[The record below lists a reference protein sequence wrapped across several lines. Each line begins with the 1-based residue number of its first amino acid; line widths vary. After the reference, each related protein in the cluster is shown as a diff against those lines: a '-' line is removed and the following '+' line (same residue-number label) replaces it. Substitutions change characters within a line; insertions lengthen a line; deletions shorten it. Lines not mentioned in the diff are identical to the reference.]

1 MSQNGAD
8 PTVEGVGNTIRED
21 VWRQLVTETEAMAR
35 YALAAGIAFPPK
47 LVSCVHD
54 AKRLGD
60 YSALATAHNQLVK
73 LVAPAKPGTIRIL
86 EDEKKDSGVGHYL
99 GPIQL
104 VRQLMVASVVLLI
117 IFVALA
123 TTTNA
128 GIESTTAATV
138 SRGWSSLA
146 VVAYLFAAAGLG
158 ASFSAL
164 WRVHR
169 YIEDVTYDRTYD
181 ASYWIMIVLGLI
193 AGLILALVIP
203 IKSVAGQPEFSKPLL
218 ALLGGYS
225 APAVHRILTRLVSAI
240 ETLFRGDP
248 RDVARA
254 KEQQAATERTTERT
268 QIAARLMVLDQALD
282 NGSDPAVPREHIR
295 DLLALLLPDIAMA
308 PVAPSPSPAPP
319 VARASTPGEI

>member
-1 MSQNGAD
+1 MRKRTAGSA
-8 PTVEGVGNTIRED
+8 TI
-21 VWRQLVTETEAMAR
+21 
-35 YALAAGIAFPPK
+35 
-47 LVSCVHD
+47 S
-54 AKRLGD
+54 
-60 YSALATAHNQLVK
+60 
-73 LVAPAKPGTIRIL
+73 
-86 EDEKKDSGVGHYL
+86 

-104 VRQLMVASVVLLI
+104 VRQLMVTSVVFLI

-146 VVAYLFAAAGLG
+146 VVAFLFAAAGLG
-158 ASFSAL
+158 ATFSAL

-254 KEQQAATERTTERT
+254 KEQQAATERTAERT

-308 PVAPSPSPAPP
+308 PVAPSPAPAPP
-319 VARASTPGEI
+319 VASAGAPG